1 MTNFENINTKLCN
14 KCGTCVG
21 VCPTNA
27 LNATINCI
35 EYSKDKCIS
44 CSKCYV
50 NCPGINFN
58 YNEMNSFLFKE
69 GFKNKLTVKEELK
82 EEINQIGLFKST
94 HIAQAK
100 DNFLKNNSSS
110 GGAVTSIL
118 NEAFERKLIDGAIV
132 VGMSNEKPWLYQA
145 KIVKSIEEITNTRG
159 SKYTIV
165 SLNSILKE
173 SKNFKGKLA
182 FVGLPCH
189 IHGIRKLQKNNP
201 ETVKNIV
208 VVLGIFCG
216 FNVSFDATQFL
227 IEKQGIKLN
236 DILKLEYRGGKW
248 PGGLLITTKNKN
260 EINANNNK
268 QMYNKQM
275 YNKQYF
281 LPKYYY
287 DITDTMFI
295 PKRCLICVDYMNDF
309 ADISFGDIWLNE
321 LNREPWSAMII
332 RTKKG
337 KDFIAKTQSCL
348 NIKSLSVKNLIKS
361 HEHNIKHKKIGSLL
375 RMNSKEEKMIFG
387 IDALTNSTKDN
398 YKVRIE
404 SLIFYIFGS
413 KLFHLFANII
423 PLTVLGYAAKIRRK
437 LVKKTI

>member
-1 MTNFENINTKLCN
+1 MKQLNFENINPKLCN

-69 GFKNKLTVKEELK
+69 DFKNKLTIKEELK
-82 EEINQIGLFKST
+82 EEINKIGFFKST

-132 VGMSNEKPWLYQA
+132 VGMSTEKPWLYQA
-145 KIVKSIEEITNTRG
+145 KIVKNIGELINTRG

-165 SLNSILKE
+165 SLNNILKE

-189 IHGIRKLQKNNP
+189 VHGIRKLQKNNP

-216 FNVSFDATQFL
+216 FNVSFDATKFL
-227 IEKQGIKLN
+227 IKKQGIKLN
-236 DILKLEYRGGKW
+236 EISKLEYRGGKW
-248 PGGLLITTKNKN
+248 PGGLLIKTKDNKTH
-260 EINANNNK
+260 
-268 QMYNKQM
+268 
-275 YNKQYF
+275 F

-287 DITDTMFI
+287 DITDTMFV

-309 ADISFGDIWLNE
+309 ADVSFGDIWLNE

-348 NIKSLSVKNLIKS
+348 NIKPLSVKNLIKS

-387 IDALTNSTKDN
+387 IDALTNSTNDN
-398 YKVRIE
+398 YKVIIE
-404 SLIFYIFGS
+404 SLIFYLFGS

-423 PLTVLGYAAKIRRK
+423 PLTIFGYAAKIRRK
-437 LVKKTI
+437 LAKKTI